1 MAMKLIGVFA
11 MKFVLLIIAIVVF
24 SAVYVLV
31 RGVYKRDES
40 GKGQSR
46 IGWGEAGES
55 GSDDGSDE

>member
-1 MAMKLIGVFA
+1 MR
-11 MKFVLLIIAIVVF
+11 FVLLIIAVVVF

-40 GKGQSR
+40 SKGQSR